1 MNHFGTLKKKGLRTV
16 ILSVF
21 WLQALTLSAQ
31 NTDSMRHENPG
42 IPVSGMSSSQPR
54 PLPYLPDS
62 ISTLRKTNELRRL
75 VPKSGSVFG
84 QNQLLNKL
92 PAPVQKR
99 YRERDASSADTLF
112 YILAAMGILL
122 GIFRTAYPGY
132 FNNLFRV
139 FFNTSLRQ
147 NQLTDQLL
155 QAPLPSLFFNIF
167 FILSASLLIYLYLG
181 HYDHLEVYSS
191 WKIFFMAMACLSGI
205 YLIKY
210 CFFKFVG
217 WVSGMSTYAGSYIF
231 VVFLVNKILGICFFP
246 LLPLIAFSRPEIAS
260 MAVTTSLILWIL
272 LMAIRLLKTYG
283 LVSGSL
289 QMNRFHFVLYT
300 LALEI
305 IPLLSLIKCGQILLD
320 KKL

>member
-1 MNHFGTLKKKGLRTV
+1 MNRFGTLKKKGLS
-16 ILSVF
+16 ILILAGI
-21 WLQALTLSAQ
+21 WLQAPILSAQ
-31 NTDSMRHENPG
+31 IIDSLHQENSVVSPSAMRA
-42 IPVSGMSSSQPR
+42 SSHR
-54 PLPYLPDS
+54 PMPFLPDS
-62 ISTLRKTNELRRL
+62 IARLHKTTTLRKLLPESPSL
-75 VPKSGSVFG
+75 FG
-84 QNQLLNKL
+84 QNQLLKKL

-99 YRERDASSADTLF
+99 FRERDAPSADTLF
-112 YILAAMGILL
+112 YILAALGILL
-122 GIFRTAYPGY
+122 GVFRSAFPAY
-132 FNNLFRV
+132 FNNMFRV

-181 HYDHLEVYSS
+181 HYNHLVLYAS
-191 WKIFFMAMACLSGI
+191 WKIFLVAMACLSFI

-210 CFFKFVG
+210 SFFKFVG
-217 WVSGMSTYAGSYIF
+217 WVSGMSAYAGSYLF

-260 MAVTTSLILWIL
+260 MAVTASLILWIL
-272 LMAIRLLKTYG
+272 LMAIRFLRTYG

-289 QMNRFHFVLYT
+289 QMNRFHFILFT

-305 IPLLSLIKCGQILLD
+305 IPMLALIKCGQILLD